1 MDLRKLEIFRS
12 VAEHRSFARAA
23 QSLYISQSA
32 VSIAVRKLEEELGV
46 RLFSRDRRSV
56 RLTAEGEVLLRHAAR
71 LLAQAQQA
79 RLELQEMVELVR
91 GEVRIGI
98 PAMLA
103 AYHFPPLLAGFR
115 ELHPGLRL
123 VIIDEG
129 TRLIRQHLEEGRV
142 DMGIVSL
149 DEEMAG
155 LEAHPLLEEEMLLCI
170 PAGHPLARRKWVG
183 ADDLAGERLILYR
196 EGYFL
201 REIVDRMFAGCR
213 EVPEI
218 GFETNLVQLMK
229 ELVLSGQGVS
239 VCLRCV
245 LREER
250 RLAGVPF
257 RPAFRLPFG
266 LAWRKGDYLSRAN
279 RAFADF
285 LLQGADR
292 LPDEG

>member
-1 MDLRKLEIFRS
+1 MDLRKLEIFRA
-12 VAEHRSFARAA
+12 VAEHLSFARAA

-32 VSIAVRKLEEELGV
+32 VSIAVRKLEEELGL

-56 RLTAEGEVLLRHAAR
+56 RLTPEGRVLLRHAER
-71 LLAQAQQA
+71 LLYQARQA
-79 RLELQEMVELVR
+79 RLELQEMEHLAR

-103 AYHFPPLLAGFR
+103 AYHFPPFLASFR
-115 ELHPGLRL
+115 RRYPGLRL

-129 TRLIRQHLEEGRV
+129 TRLIRRHLEEGRV
-142 DMGIVSL
+142 DLGIIPL
-149 DEEMAG
+149 EEETEG
-155 LEAHPLLEEEMLLCI
+155 LEAHPLLEEEMLLCTS
-170 PAGHPLARRKWVG
+170 ADHPLGRRKWVTARELG
-183 ADDLAGERLILYR
+183 DERLILYR

-201 REIVDRMFAGCR
+201 REIVDRMFSEQGL
-213 EVPEI
+213 EPGI

-229 ELVLSGQGVS
+229 GLVLSGQGVS

-250 RLAGVPF
+250 RLVGVPF
-257 RPAFRLPFG
+257 RPAVGLPFG
-266 LAWRKGDYLSRAN
+266 LAWRQDDYLSRAN

-285 LLQGADR
+285 LLQGEAR
-292 LPDEG
+292 TGE